1 MAAATVIAG
10 PPACADAANR
20 CGRASRA
27 KLTML
32 SLRRLREELF
42 RLQLQSI
49 QDMIVGGVDVSKL
62 AEPSHCATAT
72 AAIDTL
78 QGTAPERQRP

>member
-1 MAAATVIAG
+1 MSHAPLSRDLDNPAAI
-10 PPACADAANR
+10 
-20 CGRASRA
+20 RASRA

-49 QDMIVGGVDVSKL
+49 QDMIVGG
-62 AEPSHCATAT
+62 HCVTAI

-78 QGTAPERQRP
+78 QGTAYERQRP

>member
-1 MAAATVIAG
+1 MSQAPLPRDLDNPAAI
-10 PPACADAANR
+10 
-20 CGRASRA
+20 RASRT

-32 SLRRLREELF
+32 SLPRLRGELF

-49 QDMIVGGVDVSKL
+49 QDLIVGGVDVSKL
-62 AEPSHCATAT
+62 AELSNPTAI

-78 QGTAPERQRP
+78 QGAAHERQRP

>member
-1 MAAATVIAG
+1 MSQAPLPRDLDNPAAI
-10 PPACADAANR
+10 
-20 CGRASRA
+20 RASRA

-49 QDMIVGGVDVSKL
+49 QDMIVGGVNVSKI
-62 AEPSHCATAT
+62 AELSHCATAI
-72 AAIDTL
+72 AAIDML
-78 QGTAPERQRP
+78 QGTAHERQRS

>member
-1 MAAATVIAG
+1 MPQAPLPRDLDNPAAIR
-10 PPACADAANR
+10 P
-20 CGRASRA
+20 SRV

-42 RLQLQSI
+42 PLQLQSI
-49 QDMIVGGVDVSKL
+49 QDMIVDGVDVSKIVEL
-62 AEPSHCATAT
+62 SHCATAI

-78 QGTAPERQRP
+78 QCTAHERP

>member
-1 MAAATVIAG
+1 MSQPPLPRDLDNPAAI
-10 PPACADAANR
+10 
-20 CGRASRA
+20 RASRA

-49 QDMIVGGVDVSKL
+49 QDMIVGGVEVSKI
-62 AEPSHCATAT
+62 AELSHCATAI

-78 QGTAPERQRP
+78 QRTAHERP